1 MKYYILMGSP
11 RKTGNTISITQ
22 PFIDE
27 LKAGGQDVELVWL
40 YDRDIQPCK
49 ACRVCQTDWTAFG
62 CQYQDDVQEIFDKI
76 LESDVIVFATPI
88 YSWFCTPPMK
98 SLLDRL
104 VYGMDKFYGEER
116 GPSLWEGKHTAK
128 ASAVTANTATFSM
141 KVCWPN
147 VTWVITPNLSMT
159 SRSSMPENLPAN

>member
-1 MKYYILMGSP
+1 MGSP

-104 VYGMDKFYGEER
+104 VYGMDKFYGEAAPLISSHLKKDGFR
-116 GPSLWEGKHTAK
+116 KRSLSTPRFRKPSFYQSFLIYISFLYIFLNPLNFHMREMMLQH
-128 ASAVTANTATFSM
+128 
-141 KVCWPN
+141 
-147 VTWVITPNLSMT
+147 
-159 SRSSMPENLPAN
+159 